1 MDPSHRSSAVES
13 CADDQLPSYETALR
27 TPQPDDEAKANVSQG
42 VSSYCISLYPFYG
55 EYRSELS
62 FKAGQ
67 LIHLLRH
74 VNKDWME
81 GELDGAVGIFPKSFV
96 DIIVDVH
103 EENPTEDGSFDD
115 QVTEVYPADCFARV
129 LFDFVA
135 VEPNDLELTEGSTIT
150 LLRKIGNDWVE
161 AMDDAGNIGIC
172 PLNYVEIIVEESNE
186 QAIPAMPVP
195 VTPTVDESTG
205 PCVYPSIS
213 QDLTSPSEEAVIA
226 TNRSSDVQDTSDLL
240 FQPTFVSSPRPPD
253 ESSCEL
259 SFSDLTISP
268 GNLNGQPTRQAPPR
282 PKRKTSQEEKSGLH
296 DDPSI
301 RTEILSAWPQ
311 DRLNDSNRKSKENEQ
326 RKCILTELIQS
337 ERDYLQHLKVCH
349 NLLREPANSHESF
362 KKILGNLPEV
372 IDVSTALNSALERAI
387 NNDDGKGVGR
397 CFIQFAPQMKESY
410 KQISH
415 NSEEAQVLWK
425 KLSSSSNQEVK
436 SLVNSI
442 NNGIRNE
449 TNSYDLPSLIF
460 KPVQRVLKY
469 PLLLFELSKC
479 THDAEEQTDLNAAFL
494 EITKMAREINES
506 KRGKELVT
514 KYRRAPKSSFAV
526 SLSRFNLHTLRKKS
540 SRFGFKL
547 TSKIGMHSNLK
558 DSEFDSLSVD
568 FKSLEKTLKIFI
580 KDLSV
585 LVESQESVLKYSHYF
600 VHSLGEFYGSRV
612 DMGAIDHLAK
622 CHKRLIEETWSE
634 CKKNLKHNVFEVLN
648 MLLSKFSSPSHLI
661 DKRNDKLA
669 DFDSLNRKVDSVDLS
684 LAANAK
690 VKDDHQRA
698 KNDYEALNNQLV
710 SELPKLIK
718 LSVEIITNCI
728 SAYMSIQKSFI
739 GKTSHQMLNLLDT
752 CFNKYS
758 NSGSFNSQD
767 IYDTFHIKFTLLL
780 NDITKQFTLIPAS
793 LFTELNPHHAPGK
806 LMHSERDRDSDSVD
820 SRTRSTLD
828 ALFTSRVG
836 TINLPKANQQ
846 WMPQTTNQRENLL
859 NKYRPG
865 DLYIVTQDHKGVEN
879 MQLTVKANDVLAV
892 VKKQNP
898 MNNPSHWT
906 VDDGRLMGFV
916 PANILKPMPLE
927 QYAPPVPC
935 RNSSITKADPVAPTS
950 RQNSSQI
957 DDLLFFDHSDNQLAA
972 CAAPSSTR
980 RSSPLP
986 ANLME
991 FDPLVEAQ
999 ATPKTKEIEPAASQP
1014 IDSSDSG
1021 PLYVSMYAFKS
1032 TSQGTLSITQGQ
1044 IVTVIAF
1051 QDLMGNKEWF
1061 LVRDYNGNKGYVPHN
1076 YVKPLDDSNRG

>member
-1 MDPSHRSSAVES
+1 MDPSQRSSALEN

-27 TPQPDDEAKANVSQG
+27 SPQPDDTAAAANVSQG

-55 EYRSELS
+55 EFRSELS

-74 VNKDWME
+74 VNKDWCE

-103 EENPTEDGSFDD
+103 EENVPEDGSFDD
-115 QVTEVYPADCFARV
+115 QVTEVYPADYFARV

-135 VEPNDLELTEGSTIT
+135 VEPNDLELKEGSTIT
-150 LLRKIGNDWVE
+150 LLRRIGNDWVE

-186 QAIPAMPVP
+186 QVIPTVEPE
-195 VTPTVDESTG
+195 TPTVDDSNEA
-205 PCVYPSIS
+205 PVYPSIP
-213 QDLTSPSEEAVIA
+213 QEIPATSEYTPITPNLA
-226 TNRSSDVQDTSDLL
+226 SDLPETDDL
-240 FQPTFVSSPRPPD
+240 IFQPTSVSSPRAPD
-253 ESSCEL
+253 NSSDEL

-268 GNLNGQPTRQAPPR
+268 GNMNGQPTRRAPPR
-282 PKRKTSQEEKSGLH
+282 PKRKTSQDEKSGLH

-301 RTEILSAWPQ
+301 HTEILSAWPQ
-311 DRLNDSNRKSKENEQ
+311 DNLNESNRKSKENEQ

-337 ERDYLQHLKVCH
+337 ERDYLQHLQVCH
-349 NLLREPANSHESF
+349 NLLREPANCHESF
-362 KKILGNLPEV
+362 KKILGNLPQV
-372 IDVSTALNSALERAI
+372 INVSTSLNNSLERCI
-387 NNDDGKGVGR
+387 NNNDGKGVGK

-415 NSEEAQVLWK
+415 NSEEAQILWN
-425 KLSSSSNQEVK
+425 KLSSSSNQEIK
-436 SLVNSI
+436 YLVNSI

-479 THDAEEQTDLNAAFL
+479 THDPEEQTHLNAAFL

-514 KYRRAPKSSFAV
+514 KYRRAPKSSFTV

-540 SRFGFKL
+540 SRFGFKI

-558 DSEFDSLSVD
+558 DNEFDNLSVD

-585 LVESQESVLKYSHYF
+585 LVESQESVLKYSHHF
-600 VHSLGEFYGSRV
+600 VHSLSEFYGSRV

-634 CKKNLKHNVFEVLN
+634 TKKHLKHNVFEVLN

-669 DFDSLNRKVDSVDLS
+669 DFDSLNRKVESIDLS
-684 LAANAK
+684 SATNVK
-690 VKDDHQRA
+690 MKDDHQRA

-710 SELPKLIK
+710 TELPKLIK

-780 NDITKQFTLIPAS
+780 NDITKQFTLIPAN
-793 LFTELNPHHAPGK
+793 LFSELTSHNLPTK
-806 LMHSERDRDSDSVD
+806 SSINERDNETID
-820 SRTRSTLD
+820 SRSRSTLD
-828 ALFTSRVG
+828 SFFTSRSG

-846 WMPQTTNQRENLL
+846 WMPQTTNQRESLL
-859 NKYRPG
+859 NKYRPS
-865 DLYIVTQDHKGVEN
+865 DLYIVIQDHQGVEN
-879 MQLTVKANDVLAV
+879 MQLTVAKNDVLAV
-892 VKKQNP
+892 VKKTNP

-916 PANILKPMPLE
+916 PASILKPMPIE

-935 RNSSITKADPVAPTS
+935 RNTSISKVDSVCSTS
-950 RQNSSQI
+950 TQNTGQI
-957 DDLLFFDHSDNQLAA
+957 DDLLFFDNSENQLAA
-972 CAAPSSTR
+972 CSTSLSTT

-991 FDPLVEAQ
+991 FDPLAETQVTPEIVEK
-999 ATPKTKEIEPAASQP
+999 TPKSTQS
-1014 IDSSDSG
+1014 IDSHDSG
-1021 PLYVSMYAFKS
+1021 PLFIAMYPFKS
-1032 TSQGTLSITQGQ
+1032 TNQGTLSITQGQ
-1044 IVTVIAF
+1044 IVRVIAF
-1051 QDLMGNKEWF
+1051 HDLMGNKEWF
-1061 LVRDYNGNKGYVPHN
+1061 LVRDCNGNEGYVPHN
-1076 YVKPLDDSNRG
+1076 YIKQLDDSN